1 MEEVMKSMVFIY
13 AVLASAFVKSNASG
27 VFVNTVVLPAIELA
41 KNTLVELK
49 NSNAVVRYFVTE
61 HRVIAFIVWA
71 LTRKKNETTR
81 KCIVVGQVLN
91 WVLSIPLV
99 FVDYSEV
106 WSAVKEV
113 M

>member
-1 MEEVMKSMVFIY
+1 MEEMMKGMVFIY
-13 AVLASAFVKSNASG
+13 AMLASAFVKSNASS
-27 VFVNTVVLPAIELA
+27 VCWNTIVLPAIGLA
-41 KNTLVELK
+41 KNTWTGLK

-113 M
+113 L

>member
-1 MEEVMKSMVFIY
+1 MEEMFKG
-13 AVLASAFVKSNASG
+13 AVLVYAMLAQAFARSNASIWCLH
-27 VFVNTVVLPAIELA
+27 TIVLPAIELA

-71 LTRKKNETTR
+71 LVRKKNETTR
-81 KCIVVGQVLN
+81 NCIVIGQVLN
-91 WVLSIPLV
+91 WALSIPLV